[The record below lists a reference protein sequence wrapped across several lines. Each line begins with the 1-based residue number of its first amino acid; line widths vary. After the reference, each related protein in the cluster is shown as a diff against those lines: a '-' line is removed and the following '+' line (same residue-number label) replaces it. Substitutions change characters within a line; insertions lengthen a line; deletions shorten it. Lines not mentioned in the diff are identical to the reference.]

1 MLCGS
6 WIRLSRCQR
15 KRSRLLPR
23 PSKRLIQL
31 GSPGCVG
38 KKKVYFSAA
47 ATSKGG
53 KDGDEPPALPAC
65 PDGAPGPASL
75 PAAWPGVC
83 GGQRPLPGRG
93 GPAARVPGPGHP
105 RATTGAHGARARH
118 KRDGS
123 TRAGSDSRAGD
134 EPRTRER
141 GHRQCE
147 PTADGDP
154 SVCLSVG
161 HRAWRATLTGC
172 QAIPLRGQ
180 LLLLLEGKV
189 WPFLLMSEA
198 CLASLRNKLLPKAMA
213 SEEMFSPKAAV
224 EQQGDPVPLQL
235 GMQHKRAS

>member
-53 KDGDEPPALPAC
+53 KDGDEPPALHAC

-75 PAAWPGVC
+75 PAAWPGVR

-154 SVCLSVG
+154 SVCLWV
-161 HRAWRATLTGC
+161 TG
-172 QAIPLRGQ
+172 LGGQ
-180 LLLLLEGKV
+180 
-189 WPFLLMSEA
+189 P
-198 CLASLRNKLLPKAMA
+198 
-213 SEEMFSPKAAV
+213 
-224 EQQGDPVPLQL
+224 
-235 GMQHKRAS
+235 